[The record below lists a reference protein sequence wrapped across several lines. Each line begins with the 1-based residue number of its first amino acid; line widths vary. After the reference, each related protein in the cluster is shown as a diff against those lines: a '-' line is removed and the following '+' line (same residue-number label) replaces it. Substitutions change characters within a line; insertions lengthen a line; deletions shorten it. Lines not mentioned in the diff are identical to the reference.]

1 MDIFTTQL
9 TRVVPA
15 RLKPAKLKVKGLV
28 KDAKSRAL
36 DEEQDHLDDHERNTI
51 TQQYGQAHYQQE
63 LAKQKENISTEE
75 EGKSN
80 PYANIANLDTEHIL
94 PSEHPSLEK
103 SELMKN
109 AKPHEKSSDSDKDKD
124 DKEHPPH
131 LDIFV

>member
-15 RLKPAKLKVKGLV
+15 RLKPTKLKVKGLA

-36 DEEQDHLDDHERNTI
+36 DEEQDHLDGHERNTI
-51 TQQYGQAHYQQE
+51 TQQYGQAHYQQDI
-63 LAKQKENISTEE
+63 AKQNKDVGEE
-75 EGKSN
+75 EAESN

-94 PSEHPSLEK
+94 PSEHPSIEK
-103 SELMKN
+103 SDLIKS
-109 AKPHEKSSDSDKDKD
+109 AKSHEKTSDSDKDKD
-124 DKEHPPH
+124 DKDQPPH